1 LFRSTNDVLI
11 VVLAVDRFSSPPS
24 RNSVPKTSV
33 RTTSTTRPFSRRFRT
48 VA

>member
-11 VVLAVDRFSSPPS
+11 VVLAVERPSSAVS
-24 RNSVPKTSV
+24 RASVPKTTV